1 MPKIIYNGHQVE
13 ISHPSTIASLLEAR
27 QVKRNHLVI
36 EYNSA
41 ILSGRDALEN
51 YALADGDRI
60 SLFSMVGGG

>member
-1 MPKIIYNGHQVE
+1 MPKIIYNGNPIE
-13 ISHPSTIASLLEAR
+13 IAPPVTIASLLESC

-36 EYNSA
+36 EYNSS

>member
-1 MPKIIYNGHQVE
+1 MPKIIYNGNSTEVA
-13 ISHPSTIASLLEAR
+13 PDSTIASLLETR

-41 ILSGRDALEN
+41 ILSGRDALEK